1 MQLNAVS
8 LRRIAQRVRLVGEVV
23 SEHAPGS
30 FELYFDYPIEYEPFV
45 SVSPDPFAVALLL
58 PSMQRQESLHIRP
71 PVSPRLHFELPRI
84 RDIFGSWHPEF
95 TRSEI
100 QTTAGLVESSAFA
113 KRAATCFSGGVDS
126 LYTLLKYRGRTAA
139 LPSPLTHVLF
149 MRGLEKPLWFMQGV
163 AEAEALVQKTAAAVG
178 VQCIVGE
185 SNLRDYFDTDWLNL
199 YCGSGLAAAALSL
212 GGGLGHVCIPSS
224 YSYRDPVPIGS
235 TPLVDERYSTERV
248 RIVHDGADLPRAD
261 KLWHILEWNPDL
273 VLQTLRVCVMNFGGA
288 YNCCECRKCVR
299 TMIPLRALGML
310 DRAVTFPNKST
321 AHWAEVV
328 RWESLPFLEENLAFV
343 RAHNGDPALTD
354 LLELTVTQ
362 RRRKEALRAAL
373 ANSPFAGVIP
383 AIQSTRRGL
392 HGLKTRLRARAVGR
406 LAPVQNRLQK

>member
-1 MQLNAVS
+1 MSDLQC
-8 LRRIAQRVRLVGEVV
+8 RRACISSSRGYATSSARGT
-23 SEHAPGS
+23 GS
-30 FELYFDYPIEYEPFV
+30 
-45 SVSPDPFAVALLL
+45 SP
-58 PSMQRQESLHIRP
+58 E
-71 PVSPRLHFELPRI
+71 
-84 RDIFGSWHPEF
+84 
-95 TRSEI
+95 SEI
-100 QTTAGLVESSAFA
+100 QTTAGLVESSASA

-178 VQCIVGE
+178 VQCILGE

-235 TPLVDERYSTERV
+235 TPLVDERSSTERV

-343 RAHNGDPALTD
+343 RAHNGDPALTESARTD
-354 LLELTVTQ
+354 RHPAAAQGGASRRAGQLTVCRSHPRDPEHEARSARSQ
-362 RRRKEALRAAL
+362 DASARARRRPPRPGAKQVAE
-373 ANSPFAGVIP
+373 VVD
-383 AIQSTRRGL
+383 
-392 HGLKTRLRARAVGR
+392 AV
-406 LAPVQNRLQK
+406 AVDA